1 MRELA
6 LICAGTAAI
15 ALTGCVATSNVTPAE
30 QPLAPGTSYSFVG
43 TVNGEHSYR
52 DRIIRFTQTVEGTL
66 AVDTAGVRLTTTH
79 PSCLGS
85 RITSELR
92 MIGSDY
98 RIDCGDVRLLLR
110 PTDGRITDAFL
121 SVFLTQDYDVA
132 TCVTAT
138 RSNPR
143 TGVRPEGCL
152 EQTWHRSQRQVWS
165 REAPLALST
174 DPAP

>member
-1 MRELA
+1 MRLPVVAVWLLA
-6 LICAGTAAI
+6 A
-15 ALTGCVATSNVTPAE
+15 CVTTSSVTPDE
-30 QPLAPGTSYSFVG
+30 QPLIPGTSYSFAG

-66 AVDTAGVRLTTTH
+66 AVDTASVRLTTTH
-79 PSCLGS
+79 PSCLSS
-85 RITSELR
+85 RITSELSKV
-92 MIGSDY
+92 GSDY

-110 PTDGRITDAFL
+110 PLNGRVVDGFL

-143 TGVRPEGCL
+143 TGVRPDGCL
-152 EQTWHRSQRQVWS
+152 ERTWHRSQRQVWS
-165 REAPLALST
+165 RESPLALRAE
-174 DPAP
+174 P